1 MDEFG
6 IIGKI
11 FFMFFFF
18 MLSIIIAFFVRKRVI
33 RKILLGE
40 LDESENNLAP
50 WDFFH
55 NISEKAIK
63 PFYYAAL
70 LFLIV
75 DALFILIGVY
85 IEYVKE
91 MDFME
96 KYSDFP
102 ISPML
107 LILSP
112 FMIPITL
119 WCIVFSLFLI
129 IFFIKK
135 RENKKISE
143 MKIFYINNGVDLDEF
158 KKSIVELNDI
168 DLQSQKKKI
177 IYTGSI
183 RKANNVLTLVKA
195 FEKVGKDALLL
206 LYGSGD
212 EVSEIETYILNN
224 GIKNI
229 KYKGRVEK
237 KAIPSILSKGDF
249 NVLTY
254 LPIKDSLVN
263 KYGSSQ
269 NKLFEYLASGKPII
283 SNQKYGEY
291 DIIDFYKCGLVKQCD
306 TVEEYEELINRALT
320 LSKEEYE
327 EFHKNTQKMIQKFD
341 WKSLSEELEEIFQ
354 YINNV

>member
-1 MDEFG
+1 M
-6 IIGKI
+6 
-11 FFMFFFF
+11 
-18 MLSIIIAFFVRKRVI
+18 
-33 RKILLGE
+33 
-40 LDESENNLAP
+40 
-50 WDFFH
+50 
-55 NISEKAIK
+55 
-63 PFYYAAL
+63 
-70 LFLIV
+70 
-75 DALFILIGVY
+75 
-85 IEYVKE
+85 
-91 MDFME
+91 
-96 KYSDFP
+96 
-102 ISPML
+102 
-107 LILSP
+107 
-112 FMIPITL
+112 
-119 WCIVFSLFLI
+119 
-129 IFFIKK
+129 
-135 RENKKISE
+135 
-143 MKIFYINNGVDLDEF
+143 
-158 KKSIVELNDI
+158 
-168 DLQSQKKKI
+168 
-177 IYTGSI
+177 
-183 RKANNVLTLVKA
+183 TLVKA